1 MTKFQDMVY
10 QRPDYD
16 KLFGEMKT
24 LLGSMENAGSADELL
39 KAMAELDKKGR
50 YLSTQSSLCYV
61 RYTINTK
68 DAFYAAEKDVL
79 DRESPRF
86 GEISSEA
93 ARIVLESPFRQ
104 DVAAKYGEHLLEK
117 YEVQRKVFKL
127 EILDDLA
134 EENKLKSEY
143 QTLMA
148 SAEIEF
154 EGETRNLSGMTPF
167 MMSPDRDVRRRANQ
181 AHWGWMAGQMDK
193 LDSLYDQLV
202 KVRDRI
208 GKKLGYENFIP
219 VAYARMG
226 RTDWN
231 QQDAKAYRDQ
241 IVESVVPLTQKL
253 YKEQAARLGIS
264 DMKNYDYNLMFLTGN
279 PTPKG
284 EEGYLVEQAGIMYD
298 ELSPETSEFFRFM
311 TGAGLMDLTTRPG
324 KANGGYMTFFPD
336 YKAPFIFSNFNGT
349 AGDVDVLTHE
359 AGHAFQ
365 GYLQRDVEL
374 SDLADYTSEVAEIHS
389 MSMEFFTHPWMKRFF
404 KEDTTKYYYSHVVS
418 ALNFLPYGASVD
430 ELQEWVYENPEATP
444 EERRRK
450 YREIERKY
458 LPHIDYDGLEYLEN
472 GGRWQKQLHLYMYP
486 FYYLDY
492 TLAQV
497 CALQYFIMDMEDHE
511 NAWASYM
518 AVCRE
523 SGRTP
528 FKKLVPKHGLRS
540 PFEPGAIAA
549 ITPKLEQY
557 LDTLDKSKIK

>member
-231 QQDAKAYRDQ
+231 QQDAKAYREQ
-241 IVESVVPLTQKL
+241 IAESVVPLTQKL

-284 EEGYLVEQAGIMYD
+284 EEAYLVEQAGIMYD

-359 AGHAFQ
+359 AGHAFP
-365 GYLQRDVEL
+365 G
-374 SDLADYTSEVAEIHS
+374 SS
-389 MSMEFFTHPWMKRFF
+389 
-404 KEDTTKYYYSHVVS
+404 
-418 ALNFLPYGASVD
+418 
-430 ELQEWVYENPEATP
+430 
-444 EERRRK
+444 
-450 YREIERKY
+450 
-458 LPHIDYDGLEYLEN
+458 
-472 GGRWQKQLHLYMYP
+472 
-486 FYYLDY
+486 
-492 TLAQV
+492 TL
-497 CALQYFIMDMEDHE
+497 
-511 NAWASYM
+511 
-518 AVCRE
+518 
-523 SGRTP
+523 
-528 FKKLVPKHGLRS
+528 
-540 PFEPGAIAA
+540 
-549 ITPKLEQY
+549 
-557 LDTLDKSKIK
+557 